1 MTDRERLIYEIT
13 MEVQAF
19 VLQTQPAAIAVATIL
34 HPDDEPIWFFNGTVG
49 ENGATPDGKTIWQI
63 GSITKTFTSSL
74 LAAAA
79 CEQKLTLES
88 LIQTYAPQGV
98 RLPTYN
104 TPTQKIGL
112 NFVELATHT
121 SGLPLDP
128 LNVSGLTG
136 YRTEQMF
143 AYLDSYSISVLPG
156 TNWNYSNLAYGLLA
170 HLVQDIMQFPDYQDA
185 VDWLKAACRLEMPDT
200 VIHLNSA
207 QAKRFSPGFSAPGK
221 SAPVQTVTWPA
232 LNGSGALYSTLNDML
247 VWLRTTMD
255 RSNRRFAPFAGLTQ
269 QVYFSISSS
278 QQLFLQNGTDAMGL
292 GWERDDL
299 KTRNRQACWGKGG
312 ATNGFTSFI
321 GFLPTDRSG
330 IVILCNS
337 AWVWPQD
344 LGIRVLSLISRNSK
358 CG

>member
-1 MTDRERLIYEIT
+1 MSDRERQIHEIT

-19 VLQTQPAAIAVATIL
+19 VSRTKPAAIAVATIL
-34 HPDDEPIWFFNGTVG
+34 HPDDDPIWFFNGTAG
-49 ENGATPDGKTIWQI
+49 EDGASPDGKTIWQI

-74 LAAAA
+74 LAATV
-79 CEQKLTLES
+79 CERKLTLES
-88 LIQTYAPQGV
+88 LIQPYAPQGV

-104 TPTQKIGL
+104 TPTQEVSL

-136 YRTEQMF
+136 YGTEQMF
-143 AYLDSYSISVLPG
+143 AYLDSYSVSVLPG

-170 HLVQDIMQFPDYQDA
+170 HLVQDIMKFPGYQDA
-185 VDWLKAACRLEMPDT
+185 VDWLKAACRLDTPDT
-200 VIHLNSA
+200 VIHLNPA
-207 QAKRFSPGFSAPGK
+207 QAKRFSPGFSAPGTP
-221 SAPVQTVTWPA
+221 APVHTVTWPA
-232 LNGSGALYSTLNDML
+232 LNGSGALYSTLDDML
-247 VWLRTTMD
+247 DWLQTNMD
-255 RSNRRFAPFAGLTQ
+255 RSNPRFTPLARLTQ
-269 QVYFSISSS
+269 QVYFSICSS

-299 KTRNRQACWGKGG
+299 KTGNRQSCWGKGG

-321 GFLPTDRSG
+321 GFLPVDRCG

-344 LGIRVLSLISRNSK
+344 LGIRVLSLISRSSK